1 MKQIPLPFISARLP
15 RHICLALI
23 ISMFCLSTTSFVSA
37 DIITNF
43 FQPFCASDGSCAL
56 LVHLYDTVTS
66 NHCKG
71 SLTIFD
77 KNNNKLVDEPRLGG
91 YSDYTISDYSSKCLL
106 QRTSEGLLSNQCKF
120 ILYKVSRKG
129 LKKINE
135 QVVNNAA
142 FATIKKSFIPVY
154 NFYPGSN
161 GFTVFNNTLK
171 KVLYYIPP
179 QPAQMF
185 VLSDKGIIVAQFV
198 SASAIKTKYYKR
210 GKLFAE
216 HQLPMPSE
224 GGYTIRFNP
233 KCGLLYWLTIGPFL
247 SPTNLPLTY
256 VDAKGTK
263 KCDNVS
269 LPDAEIDWRSLFWNG
284 KYLYILNQH
293 AQSIVVYKLTKT
305 AVKIG
310 EVVEPDHMATTV
322 DGSFAYLFINDGSGN
337 GLVAYDCKLKKI
349 KWSEP
354 CNPGNIMHLGDGVFS
369 RTLTVD
375 NGMTGYDTTLTL
387 IRKGKT
393 IATHSFTRPY

>member
-15 RHICLALI
+15 RRICLALI
-23 ISMFCLSTTSFVSA
+23 ISMFCFSTDSFVSA

-43 FQPFCASDGSCAL
+43 FQPFCASDGSCGL
-56 LVHLYDTVTS
+56 LVHLFDTVTS
-66 NHCKG
+66 NRWKG

-77 KNNNKLVDEPRLGG
+77 KNNNKLVDEPHLGG
-91 YSDYTISDYSSKCLL
+91 YSDYIISSFTGKRLL

-120 ILYKVSRKG
+120 ILYKVTRKG

-135 QVVNNAA
+135 QIVNNAIS
-142 FATIKKSFIPVY
+142 ATICKSFIPIFI
-154 NFYPGSN
+154 FYPGSN
-161 GFTVFNNTLK
+161 GFTVFNNSFK
-171 KVLYYIPP
+171 KVLYTIPP
-179 QPAQMF
+179 QSAQMF
-185 VLSDKGIIVAQFV
+185 VIPDKGIIVAHSL
-198 SASAIKTKYYKR
+198 SASGITTKYYKH

-216 HQLPMPSE
+216 HPLPVPPE
-224 GGYTIRFNP
+224 GFYTIRIDP

-256 VDAKGTK
+256 VDAKGSK

-269 LPDAEIDWRSLFWNG
+269 LPDAEVDWRSLFWNG

-310 EVVEPDHMATTV
+310 EVVEPDHFATTV
-322 DGSFAYLFINDGSGN
+322 DGSFAYLFINDGCGN
-337 GLVAYDCKLKKI
+337 GLVAFDCKLQKI

-354 CNPGNIMHLGDGVFS
+354 CSPGNIMYLGDGVFS